1 MDSKRLS
8 LQFAIGVAVASMSFF
23 AAAIAFGFGTARPRL
38 RYYSL
43 LSIAAGGY
51 ALCEI
56 GLSLV
61 DTDAQVPWLSRME
74 LFFAAIGFPG
84 WFGYLGPERGSY
96 LGATPSEATAT
107 DEHGGSPSGRL
118 GERIF
123 RTLMFSAAA
132 LGALAPIP
140 GVYYTSHV
148 VVVGIPHLNT
158 TFRDTEPTALGQ
170 AMYAFLLL
178 TLLLGIYRLFRA
190 ARAGM
195 VGAAAQ
201 FTGSILVL
209 IGGANDSLLI
219 SGYVRSV
226 FLLPSAFG
234 FAMAT
239 CGVAIVQGFLEEMR
253 KVDRLTHRLERHVA
267 ERTAELET
275 VRATMRRS
283 ERLAAIGTLSAG
295 VAHEVNNPLA
305 AIAGNL
311 GFVIEEVEAG
321 HSSRELLPVLRDT
334 SELVGRIGRIVR
346 QLLTAG
352 RAAGGA
358 PSVHAVPLA
367 AIVKAAV
374 DGITPELRGNSTLR
388 VEVAADTF
396 VRGDETH
403 LTQILANLLAN
414 ALHAVEGAPVAEVAV
429 VIDDAP
435 EEEQTETAL
444 GGRPRAPNGR
454 VRIRVS
460 DTGVGMSDDVRTHL
474 FEPFFTTKPRGKG
487 TGLGLAITHELVVS
501 LGGVISVESAVGHGT
516 TFTILLDRAP
526 VSSRARGRV
535 PTFRHL
541 LPNLSARETPLPST
555 DRLPDV
561 PRYATP
567 TNGVAKINAS
577 QVLERR
583 LRLLVIDDEPALR
596 QSIRRMLAPIFDV
609 VLEDDPLRGLA
620 KICEGDEPPF
630 DAVLC
635 DVVMPNGGGEA
646 LYRAVAAFDGRRAA
660 RIVFMTGGA
669 PDEKTRNFLANQPQP
684 VLEKPFRRAET
695 IAVLRAV
702 APPSEESA
710 SVVGP

>member
-1 MDSKRLS
+1 MN

-56 GLSLV
+56 ALSLV
-61 DTDAQVPWLSRME
+61 EGDTQVPWLSRME

-84 WFGYLGPERGSY
+84 WFGYLGTERGA
-96 LGATPSEATAT
+96 LIAGATT
-107 DEHGGSPSGRL
+107 DAGRF
-118 GERIF
+118 GERLFHGLIF
-123 RTLMFSAAA
+123 VAAG
-132 LGALAPIP
+132 LGVLAPIP
-140 GVYYTSHV
+140 GVFYTSRV
-148 VVVGIPHLNT
+148 VVVPIPHLHT
-158 TFRDTEPTALGQ
+158 AFRDTAPTALGE
-170 AMYAFLLL
+170 AMYAFLLI
-178 TLLLGIYRLFRA
+178 TLVLGIYRLFRA

-201 FTGSILVL
+201 LFGSIMVL

-234 FAMAT
+234 FAMAA

-253 KVDRLTHRLERHVA
+253 KVDRVTRRLERHIA

-275 VRATMRRS
+275 ARATMRRS

-321 HSSRELLPVLRDT
+321 HPAREVLPILRDT

-352 RAAGGA
+352 RAAGGT

-367 AIVKAAV
+367 ASVKAAV
-374 DGITPELRGNSTLR
+374 DGIPPELRGNSTLR

-414 ALHAVEGAPVAEVAV
+414 ALNAVEGAPVAEVAV

-435 EEEQTETAL
+435 EEERTETAL
-444 GGRPRAPNGR
+444 GGRPRAPIGR

-460 DTGVGMSDDVRTHL
+460 DTGIGMSDDVRARL

-501 LGGVISVESAVGHGT
+501 LGGVISVESAIGRGT

-526 VSSRARGRV
+526 VGPRTRGRI

-555 DRLPDV
+555 DRLPEV

-596 QSIRRMLAPIFDV
+596 QSIRRMLAPSFDV

-620 KICEGDEPPF
+620 KICEGDDPPF
-630 DAVLC
+630 DAILC

-646 LYRAVAAFDGRRAA
+646 LYRAVAAFDARRAA

-669 PDEKTRNFLANQPQP
+669 PDEKTRNFLADQPQP

-695 IAVLRAV
+695 IALLRAV
-702 APPSEESA
+702 APSSKESA

>member
-1 MDSKRLS
+1 MS
-8 LQFAIGVAVASMSFF
+8 LQFAIGIAVASMSFF
-23 AAAIAFGFGTARPRL
+23 AAAIAFGFGAARPRL

-84 WFGYLGPERGSY
+84 WFGYLGSERVFM
-96 LGATPSEATAT
+96 GAIASET
-107 DEHGGSPSGRL
+107 RRR

-123 RTLMFSAAA
+123 QGLVFAAA
-132 LGALAPIP
+132 GLGVLAPIP
-140 GVYYTSHV
+140 GIFYTSRV
-148 VVVGIPHLNT
+148 VVVPIPHLHT
-158 TFRDTEPTALGQ
+158 AFRDTAPTPLGE
-170 AMYAFLLL
+170 AMYVFLLT
-178 TLLLGIYRLFRA
+178 TLCLGIYRLFRA

-195 VGAAAQ
+195 VGATAQ
-201 FTGSILVL
+201 LVGSLMVM
-209 IGGANDSLLI
+209 IGGANDSLLV
-219 SGYVRSV
+219 SGYIRSI

-234 FAMAT
+234 LAMAA

-253 KVDRLTHRLERHVA
+253 KVDRLTRRLERHVA
-267 ERTAELET
+267 ERTAELEAA
-275 VRATMRRS
+275 RATMRRS

-311 GFVIEEVEAG
+311 SFVIEEAEAG
-321 HSSRELLPVLRDT
+321 QPPRELLPVLRDT

-358 PSVHAVPLA
+358 PAVHAVPLA
-367 AIVKAAV
+367 AVVKAAV
-374 DGITPELRGNSTLR
+374 DGIPPELRGNGTLR

-403 LTQILANLLAN
+403 LTQILSNLLTN
-414 ALHAVEGAPVAEVAV
+414 ALQAVEGAPLAEVTV

-435 EEEQTETAL
+435 EEERTETAL
-444 GGRPRAPNGR
+444 GGRPRAPSGR

-460 DTGVGMSDDVRTHL
+460 DTGVGMSDDVRAHL

-501 LGGVISVESAVGHGT
+501 LGGVIDVESAPGQGT
-516 TFTILLDRAP
+516 TFTVLLDRAP
-526 VSSRARGRV
+526 VAGARGRM

-541 LPNLSARETPLPST
+541 LPSLVARDTPLPPKG
-555 DRLPDV
+555 RLPDV
-561 PRYATP
+561 PRHATP
-567 TNGVAKINAS
+567 TNGVAKVNAS
-577 QVLERR
+577 QLLERR

-596 QSIRRMLAPIFDV
+596 QSIRRMLAPSFDV

-620 KICEGDEPPF
+620 RICEGDEPPF

-646 LYRAVAAFDGRRAA
+646 LYRAVLAFDARRAS

-669 PDEKTRNFLANQPQP
+669 PDEKTRNFLADQPQP

-702 APPSEESA
+702 APSTKESA